1 MLCPMTVAREQ
12 RAKRSYH
19 DACGAARALD
29 LVGERWTLLVVRELL
44 LGPKRFTDLR
54 AGLPGISPNVL
65 SQRLEELAQLGV
77 VHKRRLPPP
86 VGAAVYDLTDW
97 GRELD
102 EVIVALSRWG
112 ARTPKSYSCS
122 DMSTDSLV
130 VTLRTFF
137 KPEQAAGVHADY
149 DLYFTGSD
157 SGTDEFHAVVRD
169 GTFTI
174 TRGASGT
181 GATAIHTTVPAFIA
195 VAFHGRPLA
204 DTLALGETTIS
215 GPHAAVEQFV
225 GFFELP
231 PEYTA
236 NSPV

>member
-1 MLCPMTVAREQ
+1 MTVAPEQ
-12 RAKRSYH
+12 RAKRSYN

-65 SQRLEELAQLGV
+65 SQRLEELVQIGV
-77 VHKRRLPPP
+77 VHKRKLPPP

-102 EVIVALSRWG
+102 DVIVALNRWG
-112 ARTPKSYSCS
+112 ARTPNSYSCS
-122 DMSTDSLV
+122 DMSTDSLI

-137 KPEQAAGVHADY
+137 QPARAAGVHADY

-157 SGTDEFHAVVRD
+157 SGTDEFHAVIAD
-169 GTFTI
+169 DTLGI
-174 TRGASGT
+174 SRGAT
-181 GATAIHTTVPAFIA
+181 GSATVAIHTTVPVFIA

-204 DTLALGETTIS
+204 ESLASGETKIS
-215 GPHAAVEQFV
+215 GPPAAVEQFV
-225 GFFELP
+225 SFFELP
-231 PEYTA
+231 PECTA
-236 NSPV
+236 NPPK

>member
-1 MLCPMTVAREQ
+1 MTVAPEH

-65 SQRLEELAQLGV
+65 SQRLEELVQIGV
-77 VHKRRLPPP
+77 VHKRKLPPP
-86 VGAAVYDLTDW
+86 VSAAVYDLTDW

-102 EVIVALSRWG
+102 EVIVALNRWG
-112 ARTPKSYSCS
+112 ARTPNIYNCS

-137 KPEQAAGVHADY
+137 QPEQAAGVHADY
-149 DLYFTGSD
+149 NLYFTGSD
-157 SGTDEFHAVVRD
+157 SGTDEFHAAVSD
-169 GTFTI
+169 GAFTI
-174 TRGASGT
+174 SRGATGT
-181 GATAIHTTVPAFIA
+181 GTTAIHTTVPAFIA
-195 VAFHGRPLA
+195 ITFHGRPLA
-204 DTLALGETTIS
+204 DTLTTGETKIS
-215 GPHAAVEQFV
+215 GAPDALAQFV
-225 GFFELP
+225 SFFELP
-231 PEYTA
+231 PECKGTPTA
-236 NSPV
+236 

>member
-1 MLCPMTVAREQ
+1 MTIAPEQ

-65 SQRLEELAQLGV
+65 SQRLDELVQIGV
-77 VHKRRLPPP
+77 VHKRKLPPP

-102 EVIVALSRWG
+102 DVIVALNRWG
-112 ARTPKSYSCS
+112 ARTPNSYSCS

-130 VTLRTFF
+130 VTLRTSFQ
-137 KPEQAAGVHADY
+137 PERAAGVRADY

-157 SGTDEFHAVVRD
+157 SGTDEFHAVVSD
-169 GTFTI
+169 GTITI

-181 GATAIHTTVPAFIA
+181 GAIAIHTTVPAFIA
-195 VAFHGRPLA
+195 VAFHGRALA
-204 DTLALGETTIS
+204 DTITSGEAKIS
-215 GPHAAVEQFV
+215 GDVAAAEHFIN
-225 GFFELP
+225 FFELP
-231 PEYTA
+231 AECKGTA
-236 NSPV
+236 TA

>member
-1 MLCPMTVAREQ
+1 MTVAPEH

-65 SQRLEELAQLGV
+65 SQRLEELVQIGV
-77 VHKRRLPPP
+77 VHKRKLPPP
-86 VGAAVYDLTDW
+86 VSAAVYDLTDW

-102 EVIVALSRWG
+102 EVIVALNRWG
-112 ARTPKSYSCS
+112 ARTPNIYSCS

-137 KPEQAAGVHADY
+137 QPGRAAGIHADY

-157 SGTDEFHAVVRD
+157 SGTDEFHAVVSD
-169 GTFTI
+169 GALTI
-174 TRGASGT
+174 SRGASGT
-181 GATAIHTTVPAFIA
+181 GTTIHTTVPAFIA
-195 VAFHGRPLA
+195 ITFHGRPLT
-204 DTLALGETTIS
+204 DSLTCGETKIS
-215 GPHAAVEQFV
+215 GPPATVEQFV
-225 GFFELP
+225 SFFELP
-231 PEYTA
+231 PECTA
-236 NSPV
+236 NPPK

>member
-1 MLCPMTVAREQ
+1 MTIAPEQ

-29 LVGERWTLLVVRELL
+29 LVGERWSLLVVRELL

-65 SQRLEELAQLGV
+65 SQRLEELVQIGV
-77 VHKRRLPPP
+77 VHKRKLPPP

-102 EVIVALSRWG
+102 DVIVALNRWG
-112 ARTPKSYSCS
+112 SRTPNSYSCS
-122 DMSTDSLV
+122 DMSTDSLM

-137 KPEQAAGVHADY
+137 QPEQAAGVHADY

-157 SGTDEFHAVVRD
+157 SGADEFHAVVAD
-169 GTFTI
+169 QALSVS
-174 TRGASGT
+174 RGATGT
-181 GATAIHTTVPAFIA
+181 ATVAIHTTVPAFIS

-204 DTLALGETTIS
+204 EALRTGDTKIS
-215 GPHAAVEQFV
+215 GDYAAAARFID
-225 GFFELP
+225 FFELP
-231 PEYTA
+231 PECTTKR
-236 NSPV
+236 

>member
-1 MLCPMTVAREQ
+1 MTVASEQ

-65 SQRLEELAQLGV
+65 SQRLEELVQIGV
-77 VHKRRLPPP
+77 VHKRKLPPP

-102 EVIVALSRWG
+102 SVIMALNRWG
-112 ARTPKSYSCS
+112 ARSPNSYRCS
-122 DMSTDSLV
+122 EISTDSLV
-130 VTLRTFF
+130 VTLRNFF
-137 KPEQAAGVHADY
+137 KPESAAGVHADY

-157 SGTDEFHAVVRD
+157 SGTDEFHAIVAD

-174 TRGASGT
+174 ARGAT
-181 GATAIHTTVPAFIA
+181 GRAATTIHTTVPAF
-195 VAFHGRPLA
+195 VAIVFDGHPLA
-204 DTLALGETTIS
+204 DTIATGEARIS
-215 GPHAAVEQFV
+215 GDLPAAENFID
-225 GFFELP
+225 FFELP
-231 PEYTA
+231 AECKGTPTT
-236 NSPV
+236 

>member
-1 MLCPMTVAREQ
+1 MTIASEQ

-65 SQRLEELAQLGV
+65 SQRLDELVQIGV
-77 VHKRRLPPP
+77 VHKRKLPPP

-102 EVIVALSRWG
+102 DVIVALNRWG
-112 ARTPKSYSCS
+112 ARTPNSYSCS
-122 DMSTDSLV
+122 DMSTDSLM

-137 KPEQAAGVHADY
+137 QPERAAGVRADY
-149 DLYFTGSD
+149 DLYFAGTD
-157 SGTDEFHAVVRD
+157 SGTDEFHAVVAD
-169 GTFTI
+169 GTITI

-195 VAFHGRPLA
+195 VAFHGRPLT
-204 DTLALGETTIS
+204 DSLSSGETDIS
-215 GPHAAVEQFV
+215 GDSAAVAQFV
-225 GFFELP
+225 SFFELP
-231 PEYTA
+231 PECSA
-236 NSPV
+236 NPPA